1 MYCMHIACGKY
12 LNVKVI
18 GNSIIFRSWFY
29 FIMEILGYEC
39 LITNSSPWA
48 GKGVS
53 DPAPNGRSFT
63 VFYPNIKVDITP
75 TYTISVY
82 HH

>member
-1 MYCMHIACGKY
+1 MHIACGKY

-18 GNSIIFRSWFY
+18 GNSIIFRSWFS

-53 DPAPNGRSFT
+53 DPAPNGRSFS
-63 VFYPNIKVDITP
+63 FLSQYYGGYNS
-75 TYTISVY
+75 YL
-82 HH
+82 HN